1 MNLGIVTIIGTGLIG
16 GSIGLGLKERGLA
29 QLVVGFGHRKASLDT
44 AIKIRAID
52 ESASDIETA
61 VNRSDIVIL
70 ATSVALIPNLAQEII
85 PFMKR
90 GSILTDVGSTKEYI
104 VAQIGQ
110 MIKVKGDSVN
120 FIGAHPLA
128 GSEQSGIESA
138 RPDLFEGSICVI
150 TPGNLNSK
158 VSTAKI
164 TDMWNALG
172 AEVSILSPCMHDEIV
187 AYISHLPHFVASG
200 LANVIHE
207 KYWDFGANGLRDT
220 TRVASGDPKLWVS
233 ICKQNRAALTG
244 ALRLFS
250 DEIKSML
257 KDIEEENDSQ
267 VLERLKRAKRIRD
280 MFFKPHT
287 SVNFQRKAKPEI

>member
-1 MNLGIVTIIGTGLIG
+1 MNFGIVTIIGTGLIG

-52 ESASDIETA
+52 EGASDIETA
-61 VNRSDIVIL
+61 VDRSDIVIL
-70 ATSVALIPNLAQEII
+70 ATSVDLIPNLAQEII

-110 MIKVKGDSVN
+110 TIKAKGDSVN

-128 GSEQSGIESA
+128 GSEQRGIESA

-150 TPGNLNSK
+150 TPGNLDSK
-158 VSTAKI
+158 GSTAKI
-164 TDMWNALG
+164 TEMWNALG
-172 AEVSILSPCMHDEIV
+172 AVVSILSPCEHDEIV

-267 VLERLKRAKRIRD
+267 VLERLKKAKRIRD
-280 MFFKPHT
+280 LFFKPHNSANVQQKT
-287 SVNFQRKAKPEI
+287 KPGI